1 MNNTLLEKL
10 FEKYNVSPKNRYE
23 ITQIFYL
30 LDAEKQK
37 NLINNFEILVVKL
50 EKIENQIEIE
60 KNLLIPEAIDNIKQV
75 LERVRKQRLE
85 NDVKWKIDF
94 LKQEV

>member
-30 LDAEKQK
+30 LDEQKQK

>member
-10 FEKYNVSPKNRYE
+10 FEKYNVSSKNRYE

-37 NLINNFEILVVKL
+37 NLINNFEILVVRL